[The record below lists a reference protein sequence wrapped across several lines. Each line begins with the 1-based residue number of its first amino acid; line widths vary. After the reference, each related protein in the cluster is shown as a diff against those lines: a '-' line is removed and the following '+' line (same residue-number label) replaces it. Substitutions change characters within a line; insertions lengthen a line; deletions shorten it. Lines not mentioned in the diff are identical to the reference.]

1 MKFWLRIVVIFY
13 MMTNVSI
20 ANEVNVFS
28 SRHYDS
34 DIELYKK
41 FTEKT
46 GIKVNVISGKDA
58 ALQKRITEEGKDSK
72 ADLYVTSD
80 PGRLSLF
87 DKKGMFQ
94 NSISSVI
101 KQKVPEN
108 LRSENWVAIS
118 KRARILFYSKD
129 RVKQQELKN
138 LRYEDL
144 AKPEWKNRIVV
155 RQSNNIYNLSWVA
168 SLISNNGI
176 KETKKWTKGLVNNF
190 ARSPKGNDRAQIL
203 AVAAGEADLAIANTY
218 YYALMLSGSKGAD
231 QQEAAKKVLPFFP
244 NQGDRG
250 THMNISGAGILKYAP
265 NKENAIKLL
274 EFLLTKEAQQHIVN
288 NTYEYPMIEGIEPH
302 KIIKDMGL
310 AFKQDTKTEV
320 ANYGKYQSIAL
331 EIMLKANWK

>member
-58 ALQKRITEEGKDSK
+58 ALQKRIIEEGKDSK

-80 PGRLSLF
+80 AGRLSLF

-101 KQKVPEN
+101 KLRVPEN

-118 KRARILFYSKD
+118 KRARIFFYSKD

-203 AVAAGEADLAIANTY
+203 AVAAGEADVAIANTY
-218 YYALMLSGSKGAD
+218 YYALMLSGQKGKD

-244 NQGDRG
+244 NSNDRG
-250 THMNISGAGILKYAP
+250 THINISGVGILKNSP
-265 NKENAIKLL
+265 NPKNAITLI
-274 EFLLTKEAQQHIVN
+274 EFLLTKEAQTHIVN
-288 NTYEYPMIEGIEPH
+288 NTFEYPIIEGVEPNQL
-302 KIIKDMGL
+302 IQDMGN
-310 AFKQDTKTEV
+310 FKQDLNTNV
-320 ANYGKYQSIAL
+320 NQYGLYLGEAL
-331 EIMLKANWK
+331 KIMLQSGWK

>member
-80 PGRLSLF
+80 AGRLSLF

-118 KRARILFYSKD
+118 KRARIFFYSKD

-155 RQSNNIYNLSWVA
+155 RQSSNIYNLSWVA

-218 YYALMLSGSKGAD
+218 YYALMLSGQKGKD

-244 NQGDRG
+244 NSNARG
-250 THMNISGAGILKYAP
+250 THINVSGVGILKNSP
-265 NKENAIKLL
+265 NPKNAITLI
-274 EFLLTKEAQQHIVN
+274 EFLLTKEAQTHIVN
-288 NTYEYPMIEGIEPH
+288 NTFEYPIIEGVEPNQL
-302 KIIKDMGL
+302 IQDMGN
-310 AFKQDTKTEV
+310 FKQDLNTNV
-320 ANYGKYQSIAL
+320 NQYGLYLGEAL
-331 EIMLKANWK
+331 KIMLQSGWK

>member
-1 MKFWLRIVVIFY
+1 
-13 MMTNVSI
+13 MTNVSI

-58 ALQKRITEEGKDSK
+58 ALQKRIIEEGKDSK

-80 PGRLSLF
+80 AGRLSLF

-94 NSISSVI
+94 NSISSII
-101 KQKVPEN
+101 KLKVPEN

-218 YYALMLSGSKGAD
+218 YYALMLSGQKGKD
-231 QQEAAKKVLPFFP
+231 QQEAAKKYYLF
-244 NQGDRG
+244 
-250 THMNISGAGILKYAP
+250 S
-265 NKENAIKLL
+265 
-274 EFLLTKEAQQHIVN
+274 
-288 NTYEYPMIEGIEPH
+288 
-302 KIIKDMGL
+302 
-310 AFKQDTKTEV
+310 
-320 ANYGKYQSIAL
+320 
-331 EIMLKANWK
+331 